1 MANKSYSLTES
12 VILNGRLIIAG
23 SRVSL
28 TDEEAANLT
37 SSIEGGQA
45 EAEEEAKPKQETK
58 SEPKQEEVES
68 AASDYDD
75 MTKAELK
82 ALTDELGIEVNP
94 TGSKGSFV
102 KADYIKALNA

>member
-12 VILNGRLIIAG
+12 VILNGRLIVAG

-45 EAEEEAKPKQETK
+45 PAEEEAKPKA
-58 SEPKQEEVES
+58 EPKTEEVEE

>member
-12 VILNGRLIIAG
+12 VILNGRLIVAG

-37 SSIEGGQA
+37 HSIEGGQA
-45 EAEEEAKPKQETK
+45 PTEEEAKPKAAEAK
-58 SEPKQEEVES
+58 AEAKEE

-82 ALTDELGIEVNP
+82 ALTDELGIEVEP